1 MIELK
6 LLRTLQALQ
15 QTGSLQGAASRLFVT
30 QSALSHQLTDAEQM
44 LGASLFVRKSQ
55 PVQFSAQGKLL
66 LDLAATVLPQLDVAW
81 QQLKSGQLPAQQ
93 LRLTVE
99 CHACVHWLL
108 PALKAFRQQWP
119 QVQLSLE
126 TDIQHHAIEAML
138 RDELDL
144 VLTTDRRLEQQVSYQ
159 PLFELELFAFMAPEH
174 RLAAQEFVTAADLA
188 KEKLLVYPIEP
199 ERQDL
204 FRHFLQKTPF
214 SGELRQVAQASQ
226 MLQLVAAGEGI
237 AVLPGWL
244 AEPFVSQGLI
254 VVKKLGAHGLTRQ
267 MYLASQRHQHSLAL
281 KALYQQLRLYSPVSV
296 PQTLVV

>member
-15 QTGSLQGAASRLFVT
+15 QTGSVQGAASRLFVT
-30 QSALSHQLTDAEQM
+30 QSALSHQLKDAELM

-66 LDLAATVLPQLDVAW
+66 LDLAASVLPQFDLTW
-81 QQLKSGQLPAQQ
+81 QQLKTGQLPAQQ

-108 PALKAFRQQWP
+108 PAIKAFRQQWP
-119 QVQLSLE
+119 QVQLTLDTE
-126 TDIQHHAIEAML
+126 IQHHAIEAML

-144 VLTTDRRLEQQVSYQ
+144 VLTTDRRHEQQVRYQ

-174 RLAAQEFVTAADLA
+174 RLAACSVVTAADLA
-188 KEKLLVYPIEP
+188 PEKLLVYPIPP

-204 FRHFLQKTPF
+204 FRHFLQKTLF

-226 MLQLVAAGEGI
+226 MLQLVAANEGI

-254 VVKKLGAHGLTRQ
+254 VVKKLGELGLKRQ
-267 MYLASQRHQHSLAL
+267 MYLAGQRNQQSAAL
-281 KALYQQLRLYSPVSV
+281 TAFYQQLRHHLPAS
-296 PQTLVV
+296 TT

>member
-30 QSALSHQLTDAEQM
+30 QSALSHQLKDAEQM
-44 LGASLFVRKSQ
+44 MGASLFVRKSQ

-66 LDLAATVLPQLDVAW
+66 LELAATVLPQLDVAW

-174 RLAAQEFVTAADLA
+174 CLAARQFVTAADLA

-254 VVKKLGAHGLTRQ
+254 VVKKLGAHGLKRQ

-281 KALYQQLRLYSPVSV
+281 KALYQQLRQYSPVSV
-296 PQTLVV
+296 SQTLAV

>member
-30 QSALSHQLTDAEQM
+30 QSALSHQLKDAEQM

-119 QVQLSLE
+119 QLQLSFE

-138 RDELDL
+138 NDELDL
-144 VLTTDRRLEQQVSYQ
+144 VLTTDRRLEQHVSYL
-159 PLFELELFAFMAPEH
+159 PLFELELFAFIAPEH
-174 RLAAQEFVTAADLA
+174 PLAGAEFVTAADLA
-188 KEKLLVYPIEP
+188 PEKLLVYPIPP

-204 FRHFLQKTPF
+204 FRLFLQKTAF
-214 SGELRQVAQASQ
+214 RGELRQVSQASQ

-254 VVKKLGAHGLTRQ
+254 VVKKLGEQGFSRQ
-267 MYLASQRHQHSLAL
+267 MYLAYQREKQSAAL
-281 KALYQQLRLYSPVSV
+281 TAFYQLLRRYSPNS
-296 PQTLVV
+296 QLQAVV

>member
-6 LLRTLQALQ
+6 LLRTLLALQ

-30 QSALSHQLTDAEQM
+30 QSALSHQLKDAEQM

-66 LDLAATVLPQLDVAW
+66 LDVATTVLPQLDLAW

-119 QVQLSLE
+119 QVQLTFE

-138 RDELDL
+138 HDELDL
-144 VLTTDRRLEQQVSYQ
+144 VLTTDRRLEQQVSYL
-159 PLFELELFAFMAPEH
+159 PLFELELFAFIAPEH
-174 RLAAQEFVTAADLA
+174 PLAAAAFVTAADLA
-188 KEKLLVYPIEP
+188 REKLLVYPIPP

-204 FRHFLQKTPF
+204 FRLFLQKTAF
-214 SGELRQVAQASQ
+214 SGELRQVAHASQ

-254 VVKKLGAHGLTRQ
+254 VVKRLSEQGFSRQ
-267 MYLASQRHQHSLAL
+267 MYLAYQRDKQSAAL
-281 KALYQQLRLYSPVSV
+281 TAFYQLLRRYSPAAQ
-296 PQTLVV
+296 PQAVA